1 MSNPEPET
9 SAAPTES
16 FGPDRDLARR
26 IGLVALALG
35 LGSAVFMERQVGR
48 WGAVSSLIGTAVG
61 LLNLWVLARMV
72 TRLLDPKVAAG
83 KGAAMALLL
92 LKTATLFLGVGLL
105 ISRSWVHG
113 GSFMAGIT
121 AVVVAIAG
129 GGLWDS
135 VSPKPPAD
143 APVSDSSDSDEGK
156 R

>member
-1 MSNPEPET
+1 MSSSPPET
-9 SAAPTES
+9 RAATPES
-16 FGPDRDLARR
+16 IGPDSALARR
-26 IGLVALALG
+26 IGTVALVAG
-35 LGSAVFMERQVGR
+35 LVSAVVMGRQFGSH
-48 WGAVSSLIGTAVG
+48 GALSSVIGTAVG
-61 LLNLWVLARMV
+61 LLNLWVLARVV

-83 KGAAMALLL
+83 KGVAMALLL
-92 LKTATLFLGVGLL
+92 AKTAALFLGVGLL

-135 VSPKPPAD
+135 VSPTAATD
-143 APVSDSSDSDEGK
+143 TDSDSSDSDEGK

>member
-1 MSNPEPET
+1 MSNPEPDS

-16 FGPDRDLARR
+16 PRPDGDLARR
-26 IGLVALALG
+26 IGLVALAAG
-35 LGSAVFMERQVGR
+35 LASAVVMERQF
-48 WGAVSSLIGTAVG
+48 GATGALSSVIGTAVG
-61 LLNLWVLARMV
+61 LLNLWVLARVV
-72 TRLLDPKVAAG
+72 TRLLDPNVHAG

-92 LKTATLFLGVGLL
+92 AKTAALFLGVGLL

-129 GGLWDS
+129 GGLWDAVSAKPAEDS
-135 VSPKPPAD
+135 VPP
-143 APVSDSSDSDEGK
+143 DSDEGK